1 MPYVGKSKIF
11 SAKSCKQIKDL
22 SKGCSNTGDGVY
34 WVLNKQV
41 KSFACYIMHVI
52 HVLKC

>member
-22 SKGCSNTGDGVY
+22 SKGCSNTGDGVCL
-34 WVLNKQV
+34 VFNKQV
-41 KSFACYIMHVI
+41 KSFASIFCHTC
-52 HVLKC
+52 KF